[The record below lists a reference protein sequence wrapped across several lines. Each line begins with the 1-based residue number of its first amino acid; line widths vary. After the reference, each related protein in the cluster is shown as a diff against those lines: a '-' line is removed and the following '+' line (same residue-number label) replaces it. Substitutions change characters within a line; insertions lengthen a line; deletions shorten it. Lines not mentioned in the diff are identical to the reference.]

1 MNTCLDE
8 GMLQAYLDG
17 ELGRAQMEACAAHL
31 ASCATCAELAHEA
44 EHEYALFSTMLAPVL
59 NAPPPTE
66 RLRANL
72 EDAIADLQAPRFVPE
87 PAPARLRAWL
97 AAFITPF
104 TITPRRV
111 AAFASFLLAVAL
123 TVTLTML
130 RPKQPATPDIAKA
143 AQQNPQPTVDQTPDG
158 GRTAPQ
164 PNIAGES
171 NRAAADA
178 GTQRMKPARILN
190 ARHNQRAIVTR
201 TDSVLI
207 AGNAPAPQSAPLL
220 PDEKN
225 YLTTIATLDAA
236 IKAQGERALPPT
248 LRAEFERN
256 LALVDQ
262 AIIATRIAVR
272 RNPKN
277 TDAQDFLRTA
287 YQNKVEL
294 LATVADQT
302 QFIAARD

>member
-31 ASCATCAELAHEA
+31 AACATCAELAHEA

-59 NAPPPTE
+59 DAVPPTE

-97 AAFITPF
+97 TAFIASF
-104 TITPRRV
+104 TITPRRA

-130 RPKQPATPDIAKA
+130 RPKSTVITDSAKVEQSNQPNAVGTHPD
-143 AQQNPQPTVDQTPDG
+143 DQTGLSSTNTGANNIVPD
-158 GRTAPQ
+158 
-164 PNIAGES
+164 N
-171 NRAAADA
+171 ADTLPA
-178 GTQRMKPARILN
+178 KPARSVRVKHI
-190 ARHNQRAIVTR
+190 QRAVVPHADLVASNT
-201 TDSVLI
+201 
-207 AGNAPAPQSAPLL
+207 PAPQTAPLL
-220 PDEKN
+220 PEEKN

-236 IKAQGERALPPT
+236 IKAQGSKALPPT

-262 AIIATRIAVR
+262 AIIATRIAAR
-272 RNPKN
+272 RNPKD
-277 TDAQDFLRTA
+277 TDAKDFLRTA

-294 LATVADQT
+294 LSTVADQT